1 MADLRRIVST
11 VVIVS
16 FSIAALLGIIA
27 LLSGGDFG
35 ETEGRVL
42 LTTVIVGV
50 ESVALLCYLAAVGK
64 PFVGVAYVGA
74 PVSLLAA
81 GIALYL
87 TWGGNDGGE
96 DDFFDLLEAFGVL
109 VTIAASLAQACLL
122 LALTARHRM
131 TAVLMG
137 TLAAITVVAVMV
149 IVQITG
155 GSSDNDGFWRILG
168 VAGILDVLGTVVLT
182 ATAAFRRGAPET
194 PGLSAQSQQRLAAA
208 ALAKGTSQDQLLNDA
223 LDAYLA

>member
-1 MADLRRIVST
+1 MADLRKIVST

-35 ETEGRVL
+35 ETEVRVL

-64 PFVGVAYVGA
+64 PFVGVAYLGA

-81 GIALYL
+81 GFALYL
-87 TWGGNDGGE
+87 TWGGNDGSE
-96 DDFFDLLEAFGVL
+96 EDFFDIVEAFGVL
-109 VTIAASLAQACLL
+109 LTIAASLAQSCLL

-131 TAVLMG
+131 TAVLVG

-149 IVQITG
+149 ITEITG
-155 GSSDNDGFWRILG
+155 GSSTDDGYWRVLG
-168 VAGILDVLGTVVLT
+168 VAGILDVLGTVVLA
-182 ATAAFRRGAPET
+182 ATAAFRRAAPEA
-194 PGLSAQSQQRLAAA
+194 PGLSQQSQHRLAAA
-208 ALAKGTSQDQLLNDA
+208 ASERGTTPDQLLNDA

>member
-16 FSIAALLGIIA
+16 FSIAALLGIVA

-35 ETEGRVL
+35 ETEADVL

-81 GIALYL
+81 AIALYL
-87 TWGGNDGGE
+87 TWGGDGGE
-96 DDFFDLLEAFGVL
+96 DDFFDLVQAFGVL
-109 VTIAASLAQACLL
+109 VTVAATLAQASLL

-131 TAVLMG
+131 TALLGG
-137 TLAAITVVAVMV
+137 TLVAVTVVAVMV
-149 IVQITG
+149 VTAIVGEDVT
-155 GSSDNDGFWRILG
+155 DDGYWRILG

-182 ATAAFRRGAPET
+182 AVSAFRRPAPEQAAVS
-194 PGLSAQSQQRLAAA
+194 GSAQQRLVLAA
-208 ALAKGTSQDQLLNDA
+208 KERGTTPDQLLNDA
-223 LDAYLA
+223 LDAYLS